1 MPRRCSASRTCAS
14 ASDAHEAV
22 KGITFDVSASETVA
36 LVGESGSGKSV
47 TALSIMRL
55 LPDSASLGGR
65 IRLSGNDMLALA
77 EPELRALRGGQA
89 GMIFQEPMT
98 SLNPV
103 LTVGFQVSEALRY
116 HGGHSTSAAD
126 AEALRLFD
134 RVRIPD
140 AGRRFG
146 QYPHTFSGGM
156 RQRIMIAM
164 ALACRPK
171 LLIADEPTTA
181 LDVTVQA
188 EILSLLRRPSGRD
201 RDRDPVH
208 HPRHG
213 RRRRDRRPG
222 GGHARRRRRRGRR
235 RRRHLRRAPAR
246 LYANPSGGR
255 APPRRHARNRRTA
268 PVRPGDAAGLFTR
281 GPDRAGRRPPRCPS
295 SDW

>member
-1 MPRRCSASRTCAS
+1 MTGAS
-14 ASDAHEAV
+14 ATPSVAAGAEAAPVLSVADLRVRFGSHEAV
-22 KGITFDVSASETVA
+22 KGISFDVSASETVA

-55 LPDSASLGGR
+55 LPDSASLLGR
-65 IRLSGNDMLALA
+65 IGLAGNDMLALA

-116 HGGHSTSAAD
+116 HGGHTSSAAD

-140 AGRRFG
+140 AARRFG

-164 ALACRPK
+164 ALACRPR

-188 EILSLLRRPSGRD
+188 EILSLLADLQRETGTAILFITHDMGVVAEIAD
-201 RDRDPVH
+201 RVVVMRE
-208 HPRHG
+208 G
-213 RRRRDRRPG
+213 
-222 GGHARRRRRRGRR
+222 
-235 RRRHLRRAPAR
+235 
-246 LYANPSGGR
+246 
-255 APPRRHARNRRTA
+255 
-268 PVRPGDAAGLFTR
+268 
-281 GPDRAGRRPPRCPS
+281 
-295 SDW
+295 